1 MGISYSTMN
10 FCILFFIMN
19 ILKQF
24 GVELKF
30 EKKKTNI
37 LNSMN
42 IDVATESHSNDI
54 LFIKKKNEPP
64 NDGIVIFTDGAS
76 KGNGSKKSRA
86 GCSVIFPDYP
96 EYNIRHALP
105 IGSTNNRAEYTAIQ
119 LAFEQIN
126 KLDFMKNKKVYIYTD
141 SQLII
146 DSMTKWIKSW
156 KRNNWKKSDGKPVL
170 NQDILKRI
178 DELSALRHV
187 TYKHVRAHTG
197 RDDWES
203 IWNQRA
209 DDEANMA
216 CL

>member
-1 MGISYSTMN
+1 
-10 FCILFFIMN
+10 MN

-30 EKKKTNI
+30 EKKKSNI

-42 IDVATESHSNDI
+42 VDITAESDSKD
-54 LFIKKKNEPP
+54 FIFTRKQTEPP
-64 NDGIVIFTDGAS
+64 KEGIIIFTDGAS
-76 KGNGSKKSRA
+76 KGNGSKHSRA

-96 EYNIRHALP
+96 EYNIRHTLP
-105 IGSTNNRAEYTAIQ
+105 KGSTNNRAEYTAIQ

-126 KLDFMKNKKVYIYTD
+126 KLDFMKNQRVYIYTD

-146 DSMTKWIKSW
+146 DSMTKWIKAW

-178 DELSALRHV
+178 DELSCLRHV

-197 RDDWES
+197 KDDWES